1 MSIAFILRTL
11 VFRMKHKASWCCWSH
26 GQRFQIVEWP
36 ELSNILCF
44 VTKRIVVGLRFVFHT
59 SVLLHD
65 SSLSIS
71 KFPCRIGVWND
82 RAGWFF
88 SADLPPSTPMS
99 TTSKVKCH
107 GMICEL
113 RRSLG
118 PLRHKTYEP
127 LRLKGWRELWGPQLG
142 MSWVKGK
149 YQTSRPDI
157 FRQGWNSGAP
167 AGDKCWQL
175 PAWSKTVVDSTR
187 KMGTIGIFQP
197 RHELVASWPSWRI
210 NHQDAKDWDVI
221 NKPDCKQQEWD
232 LSVNKSGY
240 NWFDP
245 VRIGIETNND
255 GLQCYQAAWCLMRH
269 LSSVIRPSWIRE

>member
-36 ELSNILCF
+36 ELSNILCC
-44 VTKRIVVGLRFVFHT
+44 VTTRIVVGLRFVFHT
-59 SVLLHD
+59 SLPPD
-65 SSLSIS
+65 GSSPSIN

-82 RAGWFF
+82 RADWFF

-149 YQTSRPDI
+149 YQTSRPEHGLISFGKDGTLGLRPETSADNCLPDL
-157 FRQGWNSGAP
+157 RQLLTQRGRWVSLGFSNLDTS
-167 AGDKCWQL
+167 
-175 PAWSKTVVDSTR
+175 
-187 KMGTIGIFQP
+187 
-197 RHELVASWPSWRI
+197 
-210 NHQDAKDWDVI
+210 
-221 NKPDCKQQEWD
+221 
-232 LSVNKSGY
+232 
-240 NWFDP
+240 
-245 VRIGIETNND
+245 
-255 GLQCYQAAWCLMRH
+255 
-269 LSSVIRPSWIRE
+269 